1 MRRARRALTALLA
14 AASVVLTSAGCG
26 LTTNAALPFDVQPG
40 KIPHVP
46 ELEGVSI
53 TVGSKDFTEQILLAY
68 LAELALSAAGADVQ
82 DLSDIKGSNTS
93 RQALLSGQIDISWEY
108 TGTLWINYEGH
119 ELPVPGGEEAQ
130 YKASAELDAK
140 KNGVTWLK
148 YSPLND
154 QYGFAVTEEYAKKHN
169 LRTNSDLAAFLK
181 KNPDEAVFC
190 LETEF
195 ISRRDGFPAAVK
207 KYGFSDPVIKQFGTG
222 AIYAAVDSGTCN
234 IGEIF
239 TTDGRIAGL
248 GLRVLEDDKKAFP
261 QYNAA
266 VTLRTSFLRAHP
278 KIRDVLEPISDAMTN
293 EQMIELCKRVDID
306 GEDPGKVAL
315 DWLVGK
321 GFVTV
326 PET

>member
-1 MRRARRALTALLA
+1 M
-14 AASVVLTSAGCG
+14 
-26 LTTNAALPFDVQPG
+26 
-40 KIPHVP
+40 
-46 ELEGVSI
+46 
-53 TVGSKDFTEQILLAY
+53 
-68 LAELALSAAGADVQ
+68 
-82 DLSDIKGSNTS
+82 
-93 RQALLSGQIDISWEY
+93 
-108 TGTLWINYEGH
+108 
-119 ELPVPGGEEAQ
+119 
-130 YKASAELDAK
+130 
-140 KNGVTWLK
+140 
-148 YSPLND
+148 
-154 QYGFAVTEEYAKKHN
+154 
-169 LRTNSDLAAFLK
+169 
-181 KNPDEAVFC
+181 
-190 LETEF
+190 
-195 ISRRDGFPAAVK
+195 K